1 MKRFTLLYLA
11 ALLLSFGLY
20 FAGLCQ
26 DFYAKAEDGNSITK
40 NYEAPAGFAEV
51 VAGNTDFALLLY
63 KKLKDDSAGNVFF
76 SPYSISTALAM
87 VYAGAQEQTQTQM
100 AETLNFT
107 IVGEQL
113 YPAFGALQKQIIEK
127 DTQGYQIY
135 LANALWLQ
143 EGVPFLQEFLDR
155 TAYFDAGRYQVDFFH
170 EAENTQRQINAWIEE
185 KTKGKI
191 KNFIPAG
198 GVNRE
203 TALAISNALYFK
215 GQWKTKFKWWKTRK
229 SDFFVTVDHKIRI
242 PLMHLKEKFNYCDQ
256 ENLQA
261 LELPYKGDEMSML
274 VLLPKDVNGLEDIE
288 NMLTAEFLN
297 TILSKMWKTKVS
309 VYLPRFKMTW
319 GTTSLKNTLAAL
331 GMSDAF
337 SPGKADFSGINGQDG
352 LYISDVFHKAFVEVN
367 EEGTEAASGTFLTVA
382 KSLSSEL
389 VFRADH
395 PFLFLIRDNRSGSI
409 LFIGRL
415 INPAEQE

>member
-1 MKRFTLLYLA
+1 
-11 ALLLSFGLY
+11 
-20 FAGLCQ
+20 
-26 DFYAKAEDGNSITK
+26 
-40 NYEAPAGFAEV
+40 
-51 VAGNTDFALLLY
+51 
-63 KKLKDDSAGNVFF
+63 
-76 SPYSISTALAM
+76 
-87 VYAGAQEQTQTQM
+87 
-100 AETLNFT
+100 
-107 IVGEQL
+107 
-113 YPAFGALQKQIIEK
+113 
-127 DTQGYQIY
+127 
-135 LANALWLQ
+135 
-143 EGVPFLQEFLDR
+143 
-155 TAYFDAGRYQVDFFH
+155 
-170 EAENTQRQINAWIEE
+170 
-185 KTKGKI
+185 
-191 KNFIPAG
+191 
-198 GVNRE
+198 
-203 TALAISNALYFK
+203 
-215 GQWKTKFKWWKTRK
+215 
-229 SDFFVTVDHKIRI
+229 
-242 PLMHLKEKFNYCDQ
+242 MHLKEKFNYCDQ